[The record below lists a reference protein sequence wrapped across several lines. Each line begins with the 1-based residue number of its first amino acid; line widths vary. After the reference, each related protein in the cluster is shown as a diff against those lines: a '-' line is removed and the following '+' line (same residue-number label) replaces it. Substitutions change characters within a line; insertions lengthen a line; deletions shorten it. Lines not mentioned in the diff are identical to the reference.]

1 MFVNL
6 IVLSGKHAPQAK
18 AEVEMVRGQ
27 PVEGGAFIVNVPK
40 NYDGVNAIYDPKAVE
55 SDKIAVGALYNK
67 EPTFVGERYA
77 TTEVDGADA
86 LEVGAALT
94 VDGAKWVAGEGE
106 WKFGGKFTAHAYG
119 VDMWIVEK
127 VPAQTAST
135 EAAAE

>member
-40 NYDGVNAIYDPKAVE
+40 NYDGVNAIFDPKAVE
-55 SDKIAVGALYNK
+55 SDKIAVGDLYNK

-77 TTEVDGADA
+77 TTEVEGADA
-86 LEVGAALT
+86 LEDGAALT
-94 VDGAKWVAGEGE
+94 VSGAKWVAGEGE

-127 VPAQTAST
+127 VPAQVTTTS
-135 EAAAE
+135 AE

>member
-6 IVLSGKHAPQAK
+6 IVMSGKHAPQAK

-27 PVEGGAFIVNVPK
+27 PVDGGAFIVNVPK
-40 NYDGVNAIYDPKAVE
+40 NYDGVNAIFDPKAVE
-55 SDKIAVGALYNK
+55 SDKIAVGDLYNK

-77 TTEVDGADA
+77 TTEVEGADV
-86 LEVGAALT
+86 LEAGAAMT
-94 VDGAKWVAGEGE
+94 VADGKFVAGEGE

-127 VPAQTAST
+127 VAQV
-135 EAAAE
+135 AAEAESQE

>member
-6 IVLSGKHAPQAK
+6 IVMSGKHAPQAK

-27 PVEGGAFIVNVPK
+27 PVDGGAFIVNVPK
-40 NYDGVNAIYDPKAVE
+40 NYDGVNAIFDPKAVE
-55 SDKIAVGALYNK
+55 SDKIAVGDLYNK

-77 TTEVDGADA
+77 TTEVEDADA

-94 VDGAKWVAGEGE
+94 VADGKFVAGEGE
-106 WKFGGKFTAHAYG
+106 WKFGGKFTAHSYG

-127 VPAQTAST
+127 VAQVAT
-135 EAAAE
+135 EA

>member
-40 NYDGVNAIYDPKAVE
+40 NYDGINAAFDPKAVD
-55 SDKIAVGALYNK
+55 SDKIAVGDLYNK

-77 TTEVDGADA
+77 TTEVEGADGLA
-86 LEVGAALT
+86 EGAALT
-94 VDGAKWVAGEGE
+94 VNGAKWVAGDGE
-106 WKFGGKFTAHAYG
+106 WKFGGKFTGHAYG

-127 VPAQTAST
+127 VPAGA
-135 EAAAE
+135 AAAETAE

>member
-6 IVLSGKHAPQAK
+6 IVMSGKHAPQAK

-40 NYDGVNAIYDPKAVE
+40 NYDGVNAIFEPKAVE
-55 SDKIAVGALYNK
+55 SDKIAVGELYNM

-77 TTEVDGADA
+77 TTEVADA
-86 LEVGAALT
+86 EGLEDGAALT
-94 VDGAKWVAGEGE
+94 VTNGKFAAGDGE
-106 WKFGGKFTAHAYG
+106 WKFGGKYTAHAYG

-127 VPAQTAST
+127 VVKA
-135 EAAAE
+135 